1 MLNHKF
7 LRKKFLMATICALS
21 LTGIGCSKKDTPGA
35 AKKVVLNVQNG
46 EEIRHLD
53 PQLATGIGS
62 AHIGVNLFSGLYE
75 YHHKTGAPEKDLV
88 VSFTKNKSSTEWTFK
103 LRNDVSWVKHEN
115 GTVINKRPVTAHD
128 VVFSYK
134 RMLSPELA
142 SEYAYMLYVI
152 KNGEAYN
159 KGKIKNANE
168 IGVQALDDYTVKLTL
183 EGPVPTLI
191 SYLPHHSFHLVPKE
205 PILKHKEKWITK
217 EHIWTNGPFAFKD
230 WKLKDKIVLVKN
242 PHHPM
247 SKDVQADEVNFKF
260 IGAYS
265 TDAVRAFRAGKID
278 IDYMSPPTSEIVPLK
293 KSGNL
298 VAARQLGT
306 YYIMVNTKKEAFKD
320 KRVRKA
326 LGLAVDR
333 KKIVK
338 YIMKA
343 GQQATYSLVPNAFQ
357 GYAPQPLTKN
367 DNYEERLKEAK
378 KLMAEAG
385 YPDGKGFPEV
395 GYLYNTAETHQKVA
409 VSVAKQWQNALGVK
423 IKPLNQEWKVYLNS
437 RKSFDYDL
445 ARAGWVADMEDP
457 INFLDMFVTDGGN
470 NSTGFSHEK
479 YDELIGKARIE
490 NDLQKRSKMLEKA
503 EKILMDEVPV
513 IPLFTYTSLNLK
525 QKYISGFY
533 ANKLDQHALKYVKID
548 LKKRKEMFP
557 SL

>member
-1 MLNHKF
+1 MLKHKN
-7 LRKKFLMATICALS
+7 LKQALLMATICATS
-21 LTGIGCSKKDTPGA
+21 LTNVACKKEEPKET
-35 AKKVVLNVQNG
+35 KKVVLNVQNG

-62 AHIGVNLFSGLYE
+62 AHIGINLFSGLYE
-75 YHHKTGAPEKDLV
+75 YNHKTGAPEKDLV
-88 VSFTKNKSSTEWTFK
+88 VSFSKNKSSTEWTFK
-103 LRNDVSWVKHEN
+103 IKKDLMWVKYEN
-115 GTVINKRPVTAHD
+115 GQVKKQRPVTAQD
-128 VVFSYK
+128 IVYSYR

-152 KNGEAYN
+152 KNGEGYN
-159 KGKIKNANE
+159 KGKIKDASK
-168 IGVQALDDYTVKLTL
+168 IGVEAIDDTTVKLTL
-183 EGPVPTLI
+183 EGPVPSLI
-191 SYLPHHSFHLVPKE
+191 SYLPHHSFHIVPKE
-205 PILKHKEKWITK
+205 PIEKFKEKWITK
-217 EHIWTNGPFAFKD
+217 ENIWTNGPFAFKD
-230 WKLKDKIVLVKN
+230 WQLKDKIVLVKN
-242 PHHPM
+242 PYFP
-247 SKDVQADEVNFKF
+247 SAKDIQADEVNFKF

-278 IDYMSPPTSEIVPLK
+278 IDYMSPPTSEIGPLK

-306 YYIMVNTKKEAFKD
+306 YYVMVNTKKEVLKD

-326 LGLAVDR
+326 LALAVDR

-343 GQQATYSLVPNAFQ
+343 GQQATYSLVPDAFN
-357 GYAPQPLTKN
+357 GYKPQPLTTTQTY
-367 DNYEERLKEAK
+367 DERVKEAK

-385 YPDGKGFPEV
+385 YPDGKGFPAV

-409 VSVAKQWQNALGVK
+409 VSVAKQWENALGIK

-470 NSTGFSHEK
+470 NSTGFSHPQ
-479 YDELIGKARIE
+479 YDELIKKARIE
-490 NDLQKRSKMLEKA
+490 NDLTKRSKILEQA
-503 EKILMDEVPV
+503 ENILMSEVPV

-533 ANKLDQHALKYVKID
+533 ANKLDQHALKHVKID
-548 LKKRKEMFP
+548 TAKRKELYP